1 MLHPLQILEQYWG
14 HTGFRPNQ
22 QKIIEA
28 VLENEDCL
36 ALLPT
41 GGGKS
46 VCFQIPALIK
56 EGICIVV
63 SPLIALMQDQVATLN
78 QKGIKAM
85 ALTNVNHYSEL
96 ERMLDN
102 CVFGNYK
109 FLYISPERL
118 ENKLV
123 QARIKSMK
131 VSLIA
136 VDEAHCISQWGH
148 DFRPAY
154 RNIKTLRTLC
164 PHTAVI
170 ALTAT
175 ATKNVIK
182 DITEQ
187 LDFLA
192 PKVFKSSFFRPNLSY
207 NSMLLEDP
215 MYRAI
220 GLLRKIK
227 SSAIIY
233 VRSRVE
239 SERLAKTLKL
249 EGISSGYYHGGM
261 SFKKK
266 EGMYSDWIN
275 NKFSV
280 MVATN
285 AFGMG
290 IDKSDVEMVIHL
302 TIPESLEAYF
312 QESGRAGRNGDKAFA
327 YLITGPDSMTNM
339 KPWFENLIPDAPFLK
354 LIYKKLC
361 TFFQIA
367 YGEYNTERLGLNFD
381 EFCEIYKVSKRKT
394 FNALKTLESH
404 GVLVFETVRENKLN
418 LQFLVSNKTLQSLIK
433 KDTKENNVTKAI
445 LRTYEGVFSQLT
457 AIDIEKIATKT
468 GLKISVILEVLER
481 LKSVKAIVFEKVET
495 DAQITFMVPR
505 EDEKTIHRIS
515 KSVSSQ
521 NRIKL
526 KKFNAVLNY
535 LDNNSV
541 CKSLQLLSYFDEKA
555 SKPCGICNVCAEKS
569 FTKNK
574 YAQKEIKCVLDNLEK
589 KPLSSRE
596 LVEICNLED
605 EKIIIILQYLMEDR
619 KIKLTNSNQY
629 QIL

>member
-22 QKIIEA
+22 QNIIEA

-46 VCFQIPALIK
+46 VCFQVPALIK

-123 QARIKSMK
+123 QDRIKSMK

-154 RNIKTLRTLC
+154 RNIKTLRALC

-175 ATKNVIK
+175 ATKHVIK
-182 DITEQ
+182 DVTEK
-187 LDFLA
+187 LGFLG

-207 NSMLLEDP
+207 HSMSMKDPQNKTISLL
-215 MYRAI
+215 
-220 GLLRKIK
+220 KKVK
-227 SSAIIY
+227 SSAIVY
-233 VRSRVE
+233 VRSRIE
-239 SERLAKTLKL
+239 TEQLATTLEL
-249 EGISSGYYHGGM
+249 QGISSGFYHGGM

-266 EGMYSDWIN
+266 EVMYSDWIN

-280 MVATN
+280 MIATN

-302 TIPESLEAYF
+302 TIPDSLEAYF
-312 QESGRAGRNGDKAFA
+312 QESGRAGRNGEKSFA
-327 YLITGPDSMTNM
+327 YLITGPDTVLNM
-339 KPWFENLIPDAPFLK
+339 KPWFENLIPDVPFLK

-361 TFFQIA
+361 TYFQIA
-367 YGEYNTERLGLNFD
+367 YGELNNERLGMHFD
-381 EFCEIYKVSKRKT
+381 KFCEIYKLSKRKT
-394 FNALKTLESH
+394 YNALKTLESH
-404 GVLVFETVRENKLN
+404 GVLVFEKVRENKLTI
-418 LQFLVSNKTLQSLIK
+418 QFLVSNKTLQSLVE
-433 KDTKENNVTKAI
+433 KDNRENNVTKAI
-445 LRTYEGVFSQLT
+445 LRSYEGVFAKST
-457 AIDIEKIATKT
+457 AIDLEKITTKT
-468 GLKISVILEVLER
+468 GLKISAILEVLER
-481 LKSVKAIVFEKVET
+481 LKSVNAIAFEKIQT
-495 DAQITFMVPR
+495 DAQVTFLVPR

-515 KSVSSQ
+515 KSGSNQ
-521 NRIKL
+521 NKIKL
-526 KKFNAVLNY
+526 KKFHAVLKY
-535 LDNNSV
+535 VKNNSV
-541 CKSLQLLSYFDEKA
+541 CKSLQLLTYFNEKPT
-555 SKPCGICNVCAEKS
+555 KPCGICSVCTVNS
-569 FTKNK
+569 FVNNK
-574 YAQKEIKCVLDNLEK
+574 YSQK
-589 KPLSSRE
+589 R
-596 LVEICNLED
+596 
-605 EKIIIILQYLMEDR
+605 
-619 KIKLTNSNQY
+619 
-629 QIL
+629 

>member
-46 VCFQIPALIK
+46 VCFQVPALIK

-136 VDEAHCISQWGH
+136 VDEVHCISQWGH

-175 ATKNVIK
+175 ATKHVIK

-187 LDFLA
+187 LGFLG
-192 PKVFKSSFFRPNLSY
+192 PKIFKSCFFRPNLSY
-207 NSMLLEDP
+207 HSMTIEDP
-215 MYRAI
+215 KHKTI
-220 GLLRKIK
+220 SLLKKVK
-227 SSAIIY
+227 SSAIVY
-233 VRSRVE
+233 VRSRIE
-239 SERLAKTLKL
+239 TEQLATTLEL
-249 EGISSGYYHGGM
+249 QGISSGFYHGGM

-266 EGMYSDWIN
+266 KVMYSDWIN

-302 TIPESLEAYF
+302 TIPDSLEAYF
-312 QESGRAGRNGDKAFA
+312 QESGRAGRNGEKAFA
-327 YLITGPDSMTNM
+327 YLITGPDTVLNM
-339 KPWFENLIPDAPFLK
+339 KPWFENLIPDVPFLK

-361 TFFQIA
+361 TYFQIA
-367 YGEYNTERLGLNFD
+367 YGDYNTERLGLHFD
-381 EFCEIYKVSKRKT
+381 KFCEIYKVSKRKT

-404 GVLVFETVRENKLN
+404 GILVFETVRENKLTI
-418 LQFLVSNKTLQSLIK
+418 QFLVSNKTLQSLVE
-433 KDTKENNVTKAI
+433 KDTRENNVTKAI
-445 LRTYEGVFSQLT
+445 LRTYEGVFGKST
-457 AIDIEKIATKT
+457 AIDLEKITTKT
-468 GLKISVILEVLER
+468 GLKISAILEVLER
-481 LKSVKAIVFEKVET
+481 LKSVNAMAFEKIQT
-495 DAQITFMVPR
+495 DAQITFIVPR

-515 KSVSSQ
+515 KSVSNQ
-521 NRIKL
+521 NKIKL
-526 KKFNAVLNY
+526 KKFHAVLKY
-535 LDNNSV
+535 VENNSV
-541 CKSLQLLSYFDEKA
+541 CKSLQLLTYFNEKTP
-555 SKPCGICNVCAEKS
+555 KPCGICNVCTVNS
-569 FTKNK
+569 FVNNK
-574 YAQKEIKCVLDNLEK
+574 CSQKEIIHVLEALEK
-589 KPLSSRE
+589 KPLSSKE
-596 LVEICNLED
+596 LVEICTLED
-605 EKIIIILQYLMEDR
+605 EKIIIILQYLMEDQ

>member
-102 CVFGNYK
+102 CIFGNYK

-192 PKVFKSSFFRPNLSY
+192 PKLFKSSFFRPNLSY
-207 NSMLLEDP
+207 HSMLLEDP
-215 MYRAI
+215 KYKATC
-220 GLLRKIK
+220 LLRKIK
-227 SSAIIY
+227 SSAIVY

-239 SERLAKTLKL
+239 SERLANTLKL

-327 YLITGPDSMTNM
+327 YLLTAPDTVTNM
-339 KPWFENLIPDAPFLK
+339 KPWFENLIPDSPFLK

-367 YGEYNTERLGLNFD
+367 YGEYNNERLGLNFD
-381 EFCEIYKVSKRKT
+381 KFCEIYKVSKRKT
-394 FNALKTLESH
+394 FNALKTLENH

-418 LQFLVSNKTLQSLIK
+418 LQFLVSNKTLQSLVK

-468 GLKISVILEVLER
+468 GLKISVILEVFER
-481 LKSVKAIVFEKVET
+481 LKSVKAMGLEKIET
-495 DAQITFMVPR
+495 DAQITFMVPP
-505 EDEKTIHRIS
+505 
-515 KSVSSQ
+515 SSPGT
-521 NRIKL
+521 
-526 KKFNAVLNY
+526 
-535 LDNNSV
+535 
-541 CKSLQLLSYFDEKA
+541 C
-555 SKPCGICNVCAEKS
+555 P
-569 FTKNK
+569 
-574 YAQKEIKCVLDNLEK
+574 
-589 KPLSSRE
+589 SSRP
-596 LVEICNLED
+596 
-605 EKIIIILQYLMEDR
+605 
-619 KIKLTNSNQY
+619 
-629 QIL
+629 

>member
-28 VLENEDCL
+28 VLENKDCL
-36 ALLPT
+36 AMLPT

-46 VCFQIPALIK
+46 VCFQVPALIK

-96 ERMLDN
+96 ERILDN

-175 ATKNVIK
+175 ATKHVIK

-187 LDFLA
+187 LGFLG
-192 PKVFKSSFFRPNLSY
+192 PKLFKSSFFRSNLSY
-207 NSMLLEDP
+207 HSITIEDP
-215 MYRAI
+215 KHKTISLLKKLKSRAI
-220 GLLRKIK
+220 V
-227 SSAIIY
+227 Y
-233 VRSRVE
+233 VRSRIE
-239 SERLAKTLKL
+239 TEQLATTLEL
-249 EGISSGYYHGGM
+249 QGISSGFYHGGM

-266 EGMYSDWIN
+266 EVMYSDWIN

-302 TIPESLEAYF
+302 TIPDSLEAYF
-312 QESGRAGRNGDKAFA
+312 QESGRAGRNGEKAFA
-327 YLITGPDSMTNM
+327 YLITGPDTVLNM
-339 KPWFENLIPDAPFLK
+339 KPWFENLIPDVPFLK

-361 TFFQIA
+361 TYFQIA
-367 YGEYNTERLGLNFD
+367 YGDYNTERLGLHFD
-381 EFCEIYKVSKRKT
+381 KFCEIYKVSKRKT

-404 GVLVFETVRENKLN
+404 GVLVFETVRENKLTI
-418 LQFLVSNKTLQSLIK
+418 QFLVSNKTLQSLVE
-433 KDTKENNVTKAI
+433 KDTRENNVTKAI
-445 LRTYEGVFSQLT
+445 LRTYEGVFGKST
-457 AIDIEKIATKT
+457 AIDLEKITTKT
-468 GLKISVILEVLER
+468 GLKFSAILEVLER
-481 LKSVKAIVFEKVET
+481 LKSVNAMAFEKIQT
-495 DAQITFMVPR
+495 DAQITFIVPR

-515 KSVSSQ
+515 KSVSNQ
-521 NRIKL
+521 NKIKL
-526 KKFNAVLNY
+526 KKFHAVLKY
-535 LDNNSV
+535 VENNSV
-541 CKSLQLLSYFDEKA
+541 CKSLQLLTYFNEKTP
-555 SKPCGICNVCAEKS
+555 KPCGICNVCTVNS
-569 FTKNK
+569 FVNNK
-574 YAQKEIKCVLDNLEK
+574 YSQKEIKCVLEALEK
-589 KPLSSRE
+589 KALSSKE
-596 LVEICNLED
+596 LLEICTLED
-605 EKIIIILQYLMEDR
+605 EKIIIILQYLMEDQ

>member
-14 HTGFRPNQ
+14 HSGFRPNQ

-28 VLENEDCL
+28 ILENEDCL

-123 QARIKSMK
+123 QDRIKSMK

-136 VDEAHCISQWGH
+136 IDEAHCISQWGH

-154 RNIKTLRTLC
+154 RNIKTLRAFC

-175 ATKNVIK
+175 ATKQVIK
-182 DITEQ
+182 DVTEK
-187 LDFLA
+187 LGFLG

-207 NSMLLEDP
+207 HSMAMKDPQNKTISLL
-215 MYRAI
+215 
-220 GLLRKIK
+220 KK
-227 SSAIIY
+227 VKNSAIVY
-233 VRSRVE
+233 VRSRIE
-239 SERLAKTLKL
+239 TEQLATTLEL
-249 EGISSGYYHGGM
+249 QGISSGFYHGGM

-266 EGMYSDWIN
+266 EVMYSDWIN
-275 NKFSV
+275 NKFRV
-280 MVATN
+280 MIATN

-302 TIPESLEAYF
+302 TIPDSLEAYF
-312 QESGRAGRNGDKAFA
+312 QESGRAGRNGEKSFA
-327 YLITGPDSMTNM
+327 YLITSPDTLLNM
-339 KPWFENLIPDAPFLK
+339 KPWFENLIPDVPFLK

-361 TFFQIA
+361 TYFQIA
-367 YGEYNTERLGLNFD
+367 YGEFNNERLGLHFYK
-381 EFCEIYKVSKRKT
+381 FCEIYKLSKRKT
-394 FNALKTLESH
+394 YNALKTLESH
-404 GVLVFETVRENKLN
+404 GVLVFEKVRENKLTI
-418 LQFLVSNKTLQSLIK
+418 QFLVSNKTLQSLVE
-433 KDTKENNVTKAI
+433 KDNRENNVTKAI
-445 LRTYEGVFSQLT
+445 LRSYEGVFAKST
-457 AIDIEKIATKT
+457 AIDLEKITTKT
-468 GLKISVILEVLER
+468 GLKISAILEVLER
-481 LKSVKAIVFEKVET
+481 LKSVNAIAFEKIQT
-495 DAQITFMVPR
+495 DAQVTFLVPR

-515 KSVSSQ
+515 KSVSNQ
-521 NRIKL
+521 NKIKL
-526 KKFNAVLNY
+526 KKFNAVLKY
-535 LDNNSV
+535 VENNSV
-541 CKSLQLLSYFDEKA
+541 CKSLQLLTYFNEKPP
-555 SKPCGICNVCAEKS
+555 KPCGICSVCTVNS
-569 FTKNK
+569 FVNNK
-574 YAQKEIKCVLDNLEK
+574 YSQK
-589 KPLSSRE
+589 R
-596 LVEICNLED
+596 
-605 EKIIIILQYLMEDR
+605 
-619 KIKLTNSNQY
+619 
-629 QIL
+629 

>member
-46 VCFQIPALIK
+46 VCFQVPALIK

-175 ATKNVIK
+175 ATKHVIK

-187 LDFLA
+187 LGFLG
-192 PKVFKSSFFRPNLSY
+192 PKIFKSCFFRPNLSY
-207 NSMLLEDP
+207 HSMTIEDP
-215 MYRAI
+215 KHKTI
-220 GLLRKIK
+220 SLLKKVK
-227 SSAIIY
+227 SSAIVY
-233 VRSRVE
+233 VRSRIE
-239 SERLAKTLKL
+239 TEQLATTLEL
-249 EGISSGYYHGGM
+249 QGISSGFYHGGM

-266 EGMYSDWIN
+266 EVMYSDWIN

-302 TIPESLEAYF
+302 TIPDSLEAYF
-312 QESGRAGRNGDKAFA
+312 QESGRAGRNGEKTFA
-327 YLITGPDSMTNM
+327 YLITGPDTVLNM
-339 KPWFENLIPDAPFLK
+339 KPWFENLIPDVPFLK

-361 TFFQIA
+361 TYFQIA
-367 YGEYNTERLGLNFD
+367 YGDYNTERLGLHFD
-381 EFCEIYKVSKRKT
+381 KFCEIYKVSKRKT

-404 GVLVFETVRENKLN
+404 GILVFETVRENKLTI
-418 LQFLVSNKTLQSLIK
+418 QFLVSNKTLQSLVE
-433 KDTKENNVTKAI
+433 KDNRENNVTKAI
-445 LRTYEGVFSQLT
+445 LRTYEGVFGKST
-457 AIDIEKIATKT
+457 AIDLEKITTKT
-468 GLKISVILEVLER
+468 GLKISAILDVLER
-481 LKSVKAIVFEKVET
+481 LKSVNAVAFEKIET
-495 DAQITFMVPR
+495 DAQITFIVPR

-515 KSVSSQ
+515 KSVSNQ
-521 NRIKL
+521 NKIKL
-526 KKFNAVLNY
+526 KKFHALLKYVE
-535 LDNNSV
+535 NNSV
-541 CKSLQLLSYFDEKA
+541 CKSIQLLTYFNEKTP
-555 SKPCGICNVCAEKS
+555 KPCGICNVCTVNS
-569 FTKNK
+569 FVNNK
-574 YAQKEIKCVLDNLEK
+574 YSQKEIKCVLEALEK
-589 KPLSSRE
+589 KALSSKE
-596 LVEICNLED
+596 LLEICTLED
-605 EKIIIILQYLMEDR
+605 DKIIIILQYLMEDQ

>member
-46 VCFQIPALIK
+46 VCFQVPALIK

-175 ATKNVIK
+175 ATKHVIK

-187 LDFLA
+187 LGFLG
-192 PKVFKSSFFRPNLSY
+192 PKIFKSSFFRPNLSY
-207 NSMLLEDP
+207 HSMTIEDSKHKTISLLKK
-215 MYRAI
+215 
-220 GLLRKIK
+220 LK
-227 SSAIIY
+227 SSAIVY
-233 VRSRVE
+233 VRSRIE
-239 SERLAKTLKL
+239 TEQLATTLEL
-249 EGISSGYYHGGM
+249 QGISSGFYHGGM

-266 EGMYSDWIN
+266 EVMYSDWIN

-302 TIPESLEAYF
+302 TIPDSLEAYF
-312 QESGRAGRNGDKAFA
+312 QESGRAGRNGEKAFA
-327 YLITGPDSMTNM
+327 YLITGPDTVLNM
-339 KPWFENLIPDAPFLK
+339 KPWFENLIPDVSFLK

-361 TFFQIA
+361 TYFQIA
-367 YGEYNTERLGLNFD
+367 YGDYNTERLGLHFD
-381 EFCEIYKVSKRKT
+381 KFCEIYKVSKRKT

-404 GVLVFETVRENKLN
+404 GILVFETVRENKLTI
-418 LQFLVSNKTLQSLIK
+418 QFLVSNKTLQSLVE
-433 KDTKENNVTKAI
+433 KDTRENNVTKAI
-445 LRTYEGVFSQLT
+445 LRTYEGVFGKST
-457 AIDIEKIATKT
+457 AIDLEKITTKT
-468 GLKISVILEVLER
+468 GLKTSAILEVLER
-481 LKSVKAIVFEKVET
+481 LKSVNAMAFEKIQT
-495 DAQITFMVPR
+495 DAQITFIVPR

-515 KSVSSQ
+515 KSVSNQ
-521 NRIKL
+521 NKIKL
-526 KKFNAVLNY
+526 KKFHAVLKY
-535 LDNNSV
+535 VENNSV
-541 CKSLQLLSYFDEKA
+541 CKSLQLLTYFNEKPT
-555 SKPCGICNVCAEKS
+555 KPCGICNVCTVNS
-569 FTKNK
+569 FVNNK
-574 YAQKEIKCVLDNLEK
+574 YSQKG
-589 KPLSSRE
+589 
-596 LVEICNLED
+596 
-605 EKIIIILQYLMEDR
+605 
-619 KIKLTNSNQY
+619 
-629 QIL
+629 

>member
-14 HTGFRPNQ
+14 HSGFRPNQ

-28 VLENEDCL
+28 ILENEDCL

-123 QARIKSMK
+123 QDRIKSMK

-154 RNIKTLRTLC
+154 RNIKTLRALC

-175 ATKNVIK
+175 ATKHVIK
-182 DITEQ
+182 DVTEK
-187 LDFLA
+187 LGFLG

-207 NSMLLEDP
+207 HSMSMKDPQNKTISLL
-215 MYRAI
+215 
-220 GLLRKIK
+220 KKVK
-227 SSAIIY
+227 SSAIVY
-233 VRSRVE
+233 VRSRIE
-239 SERLAKTLKL
+239 TEQLATTLEL
-249 EGISSGYYHGGM
+249 QGISSGFYHGGM

-266 EGMYSDWIN
+266 EVMYSDWIN

-280 MVATN
+280 MIATN

-302 TIPESLEAYF
+302 TIPDSLEAYF
-312 QESGRAGRNGDKAFA
+312 QESGRAGRNGEKSFA
-327 YLITGPDSMTNM
+327 YLITSPDNLLNM
-339 KPWFENLIPDAPFLK
+339 KPWFENLIPDVPFLK

-361 TFFQIA
+361 TYFQIA
-367 YGEYNTERLGLNFD
+367 YGEFNNERLGLHFD
-381 EFCEIYKVSKRKT
+381 KFCEIYKLSKRKT
-394 FNALKTLESH
+394 YNALKTLESH
-404 GVLVFETVRENKLN
+404 GVLVFEKVRENKLTI
-418 LQFLVSNKTLQSLIK
+418 QFLVSNKTLQSLVE
-433 KDTKENNVTKAI
+433 KDNRENNVTKAI
-445 LRTYEGVFSQLT
+445 LRSYEGVFAKST
-457 AIDIEKIATKT
+457 AIDLEKITTKT
-468 GLKISVILEVLER
+468 GLKISAILEVLER
-481 LKSVKAIVFEKVET
+481 LKSVNAIAFEKIQT
-495 DAQITFMVPR
+495 DAQVTFLVPR

-515 KSVSSQ
+515 KSVSNQ
-521 NRIKL
+521 NKIKL
-526 KKFNAVLNY
+526 KKFHAVLKY
-535 LDNNSV
+535 VKNNSV
-541 CKSLQLLSYFDEKA
+541 CKSLQLLTYFNEKPP
-555 SKPCGICNVCAEKS
+555 KPCGICNVCTVNS
-569 FTKNK
+569 FVNNK
-574 YAQKEIKCVLDNLEK
+574 YSQK
-589 KPLSSRE
+589 R
-596 LVEICNLED
+596 
-605 EKIIIILQYLMEDR
+605 
-619 KIKLTNSNQY
+619 
-629 QIL
+629 

>member
-14 HTGFRPNQ
+14 YTDFRPNQ

-102 CVFGNYK
+102 CIFGNYK

-154 RNIKTLRTLC
+154 RNVKTLRTLC

-192 PKVFKSSFFRPNLSY
+192 PKLFKSSFFRPNLSY
-207 NSMLLEDP
+207 HSMMLEDP
-215 MYRAI
+215 KYKAI
-220 GLLRKIK
+220 CLLRKIK

-239 SERLAKTLKL
+239 SERLAKTLIH

-327 YLITGPDSMTNM
+327 YLLTGPDTVTNM

-367 YGEYNTERLGLNFD
+367 YGEYKTERLGLNFD

-418 LQFLVSNKTLQSLIK
+418 LQFLVSNKTLQSLVK

-445 LRTYEGVFSQLT
+445 LRTYEG
-457 AIDIEKIATKT
+457 
-468 GLKISVILEVLER
+468 GL
-481 LKSVKAIVFEKVET
+481 
-495 DAQITFMVPR
+495 
-505 EDEKTIHRIS
+505 
-515 KSVSSQ
+515 
-521 NRIKL
+521 
-526 KKFNAVLNY
+526 
-535 LDNNSV
+535 
-541 CKSLQLLSYFDEKA
+541 
-555 SKPCGICNVCAEKS
+555 
-569 FTKNK
+569 
-574 YAQKEIKCVLDNLEK
+574 
-589 KPLSSRE
+589 
-596 LVEICNLED
+596 
-605 EKIIIILQYLMEDR
+605 
-619 KIKLTNSNQY
+619 
-629 QIL
+629 

>member
-46 VCFQIPALIK
+46 VCFQVPALIK

-175 ATKNVIK
+175 ATKHVIK

-187 LDFLA
+187 LGFLG
-192 PKVFKSSFFRPNLSY
+192 PKLFKSSFFRSNLSY
-207 NSMLLEDP
+207 HSITIEDP
-215 MYRAI
+215 KHKTI
-220 GLLRKIK
+220 SLLKKLK
-227 SSAIIY
+227 SSAIVY
-233 VRSRVE
+233 VRSRIE
-239 SERLAKTLKL
+239 TEQLATTLEL
-249 EGISSGYYHGGM
+249 QGISSGFYHGGM

-266 EGMYSDWIN
+266 EVMYSDWIN

-302 TIPESLEAYF
+302 TIPDSLEAYF
-312 QESGRAGRNGDKAFA
+312 QESGRAGRNGEKTFA
-327 YLITGPDSMTNM
+327 YLITGPDTVLNM
-339 KPWFENLIPDAPFLK
+339 KPWFENLIPDVPFLK

-361 TFFQIA
+361 TYFQIA
-367 YGEYNTERLGLNFD
+367 YGDYNTERLGLHFD
-381 EFCEIYKVSKRKT
+381 KFCEIYKVSKRKT

-404 GVLVFETVRENKLN
+404 GILVFETVRENKLTI
-418 LQFLVSNKTLQSLIK
+418 QFLVSNKTLQSLVE
-433 KDTKENNVTKAI
+433 KDTRENNVTKAI
-445 LRTYEGVFSQLT
+445 LRTYEGVFGQST
-457 AIDIEKIATKT
+457 AIDLEKITTKT
-468 GLKISVILEVLER
+468 GLKISAILDVLER
-481 LKSVKAIVFEKVET
+481 LKSVNAVAFEKIET
-495 DAQITFMVPR
+495 DAQITFIVPR

-515 KSVSSQ
+515 KSVSNQ
-521 NRIKL
+521 NKIKL
-526 KKFNAVLNY
+526 KKFHALLKYVE
-535 LDNNSV
+535 NNSV
-541 CKSLQLLSYFDEKA
+541 CKSIQLLTYFNEKTP
-555 SKPCGICNVCAEKS
+555 KPCGICNVCTVNS
-569 FTKNK
+569 FVNNK
-574 YAQKEIKCVLDNLEK
+574 YSQKEIKCVLEALEK
-589 KPLSSRE
+589 KALSSKE
-596 LVEICNLED
+596 LLEICTLED
-605 EKIIIILQYLMEDR
+605 DKIIIILQYLMEDQ